1 MTISVAMILA
11 SVAQVQEGRL
21 IVVGGGWSVR
31 HPEPEGTAAI
41 GLMLYVPREM
51 LGKTISTRVV
61 LEDAA
66 SGEEVA
72 VVPLKEDDEPMGDPA
87 GIEIQGDITPTG
99 LDDPALTSPLVVPLA
114 ATLPPFRLPPGQE
127 FRWQLY
133 LDEETRP
140 EWGLAFRTTPPEPG

>member
-21 IVVGGGWSVR
+21 VVVGGGWSVR
-31 HPEPEGTAAI
+31 DPEPAGTAAI
-41 GLMLYVPREM
+41 GVMLYLPREM
-51 LGKTISTRVV
+51 LGKTVSTRLA

-66 SGEEVA
+66 SEEVA
-72 VVPLKEDDEPMGDPA
+72 VVPLNEDGEPMGDPA
-87 GIEIQGDITPTG
+87 GIEIHGDITPAG
-99 LDDPALTSPLVVPLA
+99 LKDPALTTPLVVPLT

-133 LDEETRP
+133 LDGETRP
-140 EWGLAFRTTPPEPG
+140 EWALAFRTTPPEPG

>member
-11 SVAQVQEGRL
+11 SVAQVEEGRL

-31 HPEPEGTAAI
+31 DPDPGGSAAI

-51 LGKTISTRVV
+51 LGKTISTRLT
-61 LEDAA
+61 LEDAV
-66 SGEEVA
+66 SGDEVT
-72 VVPLKEDDEPMGDPA
+72 VVPLTAEGEPMGDPA
-87 GIEIQGDITPTG
+87 GIQIQGNIVPAG
-99 LDDPALTSPLVVPLA
+99 LDDAELTTPLVVPLA
-114 ATLPPFRLPPGQE
+114 ATLPPFHLPPGQA

-140 EWGLAFRTTPPEPG
+140 EWALAFRTTPPEPE